1 MSSMGCWM
9 VMVLAATLAA
19 APGWAGNEPSASGAP
34 APARFR
40 LCSIDVDFPPYARVD
55 GTGHLQY
62 LLLQAARGMGVEL
75 ERRIAPRRR
84 CLEELKAGLVD
95 GMIGAYSAGR
105 DEYAAFPM
113 AANGP
118 DQKKAM
124 AEPRYFLYR
133 RKGTS
138 LDWDGQR
145 LTGKGD
151 GRIGVESGFA
161 FIIERLQQLGVAY
174 DDGSKAL
181 EPNIAKLVAGRLDGV
196 IAMELEADQLVAARF
211 EGRIERSAKPFEQ
224 TPLYLML
231 SHQFH
236 GQYRRFAD
244 RYWQALADYR
254 NTADYRQYQ
263 QARP

>member
-1 MSSMGCWM
+1 M
-9 VMVLAATLAA
+9 VMALAAIMAA
-19 APGWAGNEPSASGAP
+19 APGWAGNEASASGAP
-34 APARFR
+34 APVRFR
-40 LCSIDVDFPPYARVD
+40 LCSMDVDYPPYARVD

-62 LLLQAARGMGVEL
+62 LLLQAARGLGVEL

-84 CLEELKAGLVD
+84 CVEELKAGLVD
-95 GMIGAYSAGR
+95 GMIGAYSAER

-113 AANGP
+113 AGNGP

-124 AEPRYFLYR
+124 AEPRYYLYR
-133 RKGTS
+133 RKGAS
-138 LDWDGQR
+138 LEWDGQR
-145 LTGKGD
+145 LSGMGE
-151 GRIGVESGFA
+151 GRIGVESGFT

-181 EPNIAKLVAGRLDGV
+181 EPNIAKLAAGRLDGV
-196 IAMELEADQLVAARF
+196 IGMELEADQLVAARYQ
-211 EGRIERSAKPFEQ
+211 GRIERAARPFEQ

-231 SHQFH
+231 SRQFH
-236 GQYRRFAD
+236 AQYGRFAD
-244 RYWQALADYR
+244 HYWQALADYR